1 MKQFKALDPAAL
13 RARITGRSWWRVRYS
28 DGKLVDEWSGMDWS
42 LLPRRG
48 LVAVRLYCPNGQ
60 VAELGNTVEAGE
72 RLFQFKGGMLMGGL
86 RAHTYQLIGL
96 VTGLDGQCTCAV
108 WETGPQRLVT
118 FTDNVHAMQYENV
131 GRLAFDHLG
140 IKP

>member
-1 MKQFKALDPAAL
+1 MGAGWSKRRCSTPTHVGSSIATTAQRVVRATLSSLSMGACSCAASS
-13 RARITGRSWWRVRYS
+13 RCRRKTTSTWRMR
-28 DGKLVDEWSGMDWS
+28 
-42 LLPRRG
+42 
-48 LVAVRLYCPNGQ
+48 CPNGE
-60 VAELGNTVEAGE
+60 VAELGNSVEAGE

-118 FTDNVHAMQYENV
+118 FTDNVHAMQYKNV
-131 GRLAFDHLG
+131 GRLA
-140 IKP
+140 